1 VTARL
6 LSRAFPRLGHTSAW
20 AQVEE
25 HAAARHGAFVHRL
38 CASLREAD
46 RQDTL
51 IKRRNQSTDPQ
62 VRLLLALLT
71 AVPDRSAIY
80 RVVQQREPAQDPEE
94 WVVAAV
100 TRLSE
105 AGMLGLALDA
115 LSISILRCLLR
126 DQCLE
131 ETVALLDVRFP
142 GASIWSRE
150 AEVERARQNLRSSL
164 LKPLFGAA

>member
-1 VTARL
+1 MEVIMSESPTKNGS
-6 LSRAFPRLGHTSAW
+6 LSEAAVGRQLYPI
-20 AQVEE
+20 
-25 HAAARHGAFVHRL
+25 AAAQESKQEHV
-38 CASLREAD
+38 AD
-46 RQDTL
+46 VDGTTVIRARPNSSD
-51 IKRRNQSTDPQ
+51 
-62 VRLLLALLT
+62 VLALLT

-100 TRLSE
+100 TRLAE

-142 GASIWSRE
+142 GAAIWSRE

-164 LKPLFGAA
+164 LKPLFTTEEGSLGVA